1 MRQTVKAIIAVFC
14 GMLTPFI
21 IQAQSTSNFTIDLG
35 STSKYIK
42 VGENFTIKGNDTTQY
57 FVYHFSTDFMPA
69 PPPMVE
75 NANSGTPMIVD
86 STFEVKANQ
95 PIEVNTMGLYFIQT
109 DTTGREG
116 VGFTAMPS
124 DFPKYKKLRNIYPPM
139 VYISTQNEMM
149 SFKKEG
155 RPREAFENFWI
166 NVAGSPE
173 NAQRLIKL
181 YFERVSEANVQFSEY
196 KEGWKTDRGIVYI
209 IFGAPDEISNID
221 GGIRWSYDSNLN
233 HGQVEFD
240 FLEDNNQFTGTH
252 FELRR
257 SYDYKRVWFDTVK
270 KWRNGT
276 IQ

>member
-1 MRQTVKAIIAVFC
+1 MKQTVKMIAVVFI
-14 GMLTPFI
+14 GIITPFI
-21 IQAQSTSNFTIDLG
+21 LQAQSVSNFTVNLG
-35 STSKYIK
+35 STAKYVR
-42 VGENFTIKGNDTTQY
+42 VGENFTIQGDNAQRY

-75 NANSGTPMIVD
+75 NASTGNPMIVD
-86 STFEVKANQ
+86 STFEVKANE
-95 PIEVNTMGLYFIQT
+95 PIEIATTGLYFIQT
-109 DTTGREG
+109 DTTSRDG

-124 DFPKYKKLRNIYPPM
+124 DFPKYRKMRNIYPPM

-149 SFKKEG
+149 SFKTGK

-166 NVAGSPE
+166 NVAGSPD
-173 NAQRLIKL
+173 NAKRLIKL
-181 YFERVSEANVQFSEY
+181 YFERVSEANTQFSEY
-196 KEGWKTDRGIVYI
+196 KEGWKTDRGIVFI

-240 FLEDNNQFTGTH
+240 FIEDINQFTGTH
-252 FELRR
+252 YVLKR